1 MPDSL
6 KFTITAY
13 DRHLGRRIEL
23 FRWCRGA
30 DAGIA
35 RALAEAKEFGQ
46 HRFLSNYRAEP
57 IERVAA

>member
-1 MPDSL
+1 MPATL

-35 RALAEAKEFGQ
+35 RALAEAKEFEFAAL
-46 HRFLSNYRAEP
+46 RSNAS
-57 IERVAA
+57 VLA

>member
-1 MPDSL
+1 MAPT
-6 KFTITAY
+6 FTITAY

-23 FRWCRGA
+23 FRWTRGA

-57 IERVAA
+57 IGAVSA